1 MQLPI
6 TDAFQHS
13 SCTQNVPLNKLQNIV
28 NIIHVIQ
35 KESQTVNVMYSN
47 SRKFL

>member
-6 TDAFQHS
+6 TDASQHS
-13 SCTQNVPLNKLQNIV
+13 SCTQNVPLNKLNIV
-28 NIIHVIQ
+28 SIIHVIQ